1 MIKRIA
7 IMGTVIAL
15 TGCVESKPTVREICQ
30 ANQALCSDLNDDN
43 WCNSERR
50 QLIFSRY
57 ERQQKDT
64 SENQYFL
71 MRDLQSYAQC
81 IELAATIEHKKL
93 KSKQSNRIEAFIN
106 SQKNIKQLA
115 EHTADSEHPLW
126 LYWHWSNRGNEEAL
140 KKLLALEGTPQL
152 EKPELKLALATY
164 YAKHDSQKTFEL
176 LYNALRLY
184 RQEDRINPEIPS
196 TLVSMYLKEGKGA
209 KAYVWSQVAW
219 ELGQDNLDK
228 SSMKN
233 IVNASDDQYEQWDER
248 AKAIVEQ
255 LENGEFRGYYSSSS

>member
-1 MIKRIA
+1 M
-7 IMGTVIAL
+7 TSVVIAL

-30 ANQALCSDLNDDN
+30 ASPALCSDLNDDN

-57 ERQQKDT
+57 KLHQKET

-71 MRDLQSYAQC
+71 MRDLQTYAQC
-81 IELAATIEHKKL
+81 IELASTIEHKKL
-93 KSKQSNRIEAFIN
+93 KSKQSSRIEAFIN

-115 EHTADSEHPLW
+115 ERTADSEHPLW

-140 KKLLALEGTPQL
+140 QKLLALEGTPKL

-164 YAKHDSQKTFEL
+164 YAKHDSKKTFKL
-176 LYNALRLY
+176 LYNAMRLY
-184 RQEDRINPEIPS
+184 RPGDRINPEIPS
-196 TLVSMYLKEGKGA
+196 TLVSMYLKEEKPA
-209 KAYVWSQVAW
+209 KAYIWSQVAW

-228 SSMKN
+228 NSMKN
-233 IVNASDDQYEQWDER
+233 IVNASDAQYEQWDEQ
-248 AKAIVEQ
+248 AQAIVEK
-255 LENGEFRGYYSSSS
+255 LRDGNFRGYYSSSS